1 MATIRITNI
10 FDKNGNFINPI
21 DPYRCDRN
29 DKIYQYLFDEDG
41 YALRDEEARKFILKH
56 NCSPF
61 SDIVKY
67 YYAANDIDCGCKGN
81 YTAIYAWR

>member
-1 MATIRITNI
+1 MTTIKIEDI

-21 DPYRCDRN
+21 DPYRCDRDN
-29 DKIYQYLFDEDG
+29 EVYQYLFYGDG
-41 YALRDEEARKFILKH
+41 CALRNEEARKFILKH
-56 NCSPF
+56 NCNPF

-67 YYAANDIDCGCKGN
+67 YYSNDIDHGCKGN

>member
-1 MATIRITNI
+1 MTKIKIKDI
-10 FDKNGNFINPI
+10 FDKNGNFINYI
-21 DPYRCDRN
+21 DPYRCDRDN
-29 DKIYQYLFDEDG
+29 ETYQYLFDESG
-41 YALRDEEARKFILKH
+41 YSLRNEEARKFILKH

-67 YYAANDIDCGCKGN
+67 YYAHDFDCGCKGN

>member
-1 MATIRITNI
+1 MATIKIKDI
-10 FDKNGNFINPI
+10 FDKNGNFINQI
-21 DPYRCDRN
+21 NPYCDRDN
-29 DKIYQYLFDEDG
+29 ETYQYLFDEDG
-41 YALRDEEARKFILKH
+41 CALRTEEARMFILKH

-67 YYAANDIDCGCKGN
+67 YYAEDFDTGCRGN

>member
-1 MATIRITNI
+1 MATIKIKDI

-21 DPYRCDRN
+21 DPYRCKRD
-29 DKIYQYLFDEDG
+29 DKVYQFLFDEDG
-41 YALRDEEARKFILKH
+41 YALRSEEARMFILKH

-61 SDIVKY
+61 SAIVHY
-67 YYAANDIDCGCKGN
+67 YYSHDIDCGCKGN

>member
-1 MATIRITNI
+1 MATGSIEDI

-21 DPYRCDRN
+21 DPYRCDIDN
-29 DKIYQYLFDEDG
+29 ETYQYLFDECG
-41 YALRDEEARKFILKH
+41 YSVRNGEAREFILKH
-56 NCSPF
+56 NCGPF

-67 YYAANDIDCGCKGN
+67 YYSYDIDCGCKGD

>member
-1 MATIRITNI
+1 MAINKIKDI
-10 FDKNGNFINPI
+10 FDKNGNFITPI
-21 DPYRCDRN
+21 DPYRCERDN
-29 DKIYQYLFDEDG
+29 EVYQYLFDEDG
-41 YALRDEEARKFILKH
+41 CSKRQEEARKFILKH

-67 YYAANDIDCGCKGN
+67 YYANDIDCACKGN